1 MEWCLKHFKMFKI
14 VFQKVQLST
23 SQSNPVDY
31 NDKAL
36 CKTENVLTYGLR
48 KETSILDCV

>member
-14 VFQKVQLST
+14 MFQLST
-23 SQSNPVDY
+23 LQSNQVDY

-36 CKTENVLTYGLR
+36 CKIENMLTYGLR